1 MNLMGKCV
9 VCRNA
14 KVDYQ
19 TRHESQMID
28 CPVCGRYRISPE
40 LLTNGLND
48 KDVPGDMRHMLS
60 AWIKWGGL
68 RGVEP
73 PEVTYEF
80 CKAVIADAPR
90 LTPMERMDQLLLSLA
105 MRLPVPGK
113 SIPMKPEYDYPFSWA
128 AQAIE
133 CNAYFGWLVE
143 AAYVKIGGGS
153 VALTRKGWER
163 AAELQKE
170 LQHSGRQVFVAM
182 WFDDSFD
189 QVWKEG
195 LSLGIR
201 DAGYEPYRI
210 KEDIHN
216 EKIDFRI
223 VAAIRSCRFL
233 VAEVSEPRTA
243 VYYEAGFAEGLG
255 KQVIWTCREDCLK
268 NLSFDTRQF
277 RHVVWRE
284 PQMLRANLCATVK
297 ALMPSV

>member
-1 MNLMGKCV
+1 MDRLLGKNSRGASGRIFFCG
-9 VCRNA
+9 
-14 KVDYQ
+14 
-19 TRHESQMID
+19 D
-28 CPVCGRYRISPE
+28 CHGQFDHVIEAVQAFLPAAII
-40 LLTNGLND
+40 LL
-48 KDVPGDMRHMLS
+48 GDMEAPAPLDQILAPILESTEVWWIHGNHDTDRESSYDHLFGS
-60 AWIKWGGL
+60 AL
-68 RGVEP
+68 
-73 PEVTYEF
+73 
-80 CKAVIADAPR
+80 ADR
-90 LTPMERMDQLLLSLA
+90 NL
-105 MRLPVPGK
+105 
-113 SIPMKPEYDYPFSWA
+113 
-128 AQAIE
+128 
-133 CNAYFGWLVE
+133 
-143 AAYVKIGGGS
+143 
-153 VALTRKGWER
+153 
-163 AAELQKE
+163 
-170 LQHSGRQVFVAM
+170 HGRV
-182 WFDDSFD
+182 FDDSFD

-284 PQMLRANLCATVK
+284 PQMLRADLCATVK

>member
-1 MNLMGKCV
+1 MNLIGGCI

-14 KVDYQ
+14 KVAYQ
-19 TRHESQMID
+19 AGKDSQVIE
-28 CPVCGRYRISPE
+28 CPVCGKYRVSRDMLKSGI
-40 LLTNGLND
+40 ND
-48 KDVPGDMRHMLS
+48 KVVAIDGRYILS
-60 AWIKWGGL
+60 AWIKWCGL
-68 RGVEP
+68 RGIEP
-73 PEVTYEF
+73 PKLTHKF
-80 CKAVIADAPR
+80 CKTVIADAPR
-90 LTPMERMDQLLLSLA
+90 FTPVERMEQLLLSLG
-105 MRLPVPGK
+105 MRLPVPGR
-113 SIPMKPEYDYPFSWA
+113 SITMNPGHDYPFAWA
-128 AQAIE
+128 TQPAE

-143 AAYVKIGGGS
+143 AGYIKGGGGS

-163 AAELQKE
+163 ATELQKE

-189 QVWKEG
+189 QVWNEG

-233 VAEVSEPRTA
+233 VADVSEPRTA

-268 NLSFDTRQF
+268 NVSFDTRQF

-284 PQMLRANLCATVK
+284 PQMLRADLCATVK
-297 ALMPSV
+297 ALMPPV